1 MAAGWPAKVNYATGD
16 VLSASNM
23 NDIGGTLNLINPY
36 TAGKNIVI
44 NGAMNVWQRGTSI
57 SLAAST
63 SSANGF
69 TSDRWQTST
78 GANQATT
85 ISRQATGDTT
95 NLPFIQYCTRFQR
108 NSGQTGTTEYAFLQN
123 IDTPTS
129 IPFAGRTVTLSFYA
143 RAGANYSATSSILQ
157 AILKSGTGTDQNLF
171 SGFTGSTVVINQ
183 SATLTTTWQRF
194 SYSATVAAT
203 ATQLGVQYAFTPV
216 GTAGT
221 NDYFEITGVQLEI
234 GATATA
240 FQTASGT
247 IQGEIALC
255 QRYYVSYA
263 SSDSSFPAGFA
274 STTTQAY
281 RYGIAL
287 SVPMRGTP
295 SVSNTGTLV
304 LYDGVTTVNV
314 TSVGGV
320 RTLTSSGNVNGV
332 SIDLTVAA
340 GLVVYR
346 PYILLIQ
353 SSSLILSAEL

>member
-1 MAAGWPAKVNYATGD
+1 
-16 VLSASNM
+16 M

-36 TAGKNIVI
+36 TAGKNAII
-44 NGAMNVWQRGTSI
+44 NGAFNVWQRGTSI
-57 SLAAST
+57 ALAAST

-95 NLPFIQYCTRFQR
+95 NLPFIQYCLRFQR
-108 NSGQTGTTEYAFLQN
+108 NSGQTGTAEYAFLQN

-183 SATLTTTWQRF
+183 NATLTTTWQRF

-216 GTAGT
+216 GTAST

-234 GATATA
+234 GSTATP

-247 IQGEIALC
+247 IGGELALC
-255 QRYYVSYA
+255 QRYCQRFGGVSVMYYA
-263 SSDSSFPAGFA
+263 MGQGQ
-274 STTTQAY
+274 TTTQA
-281 RYGIAL
+281 L
-287 SVPMRGTP
+287 FTMSLFVPLRTTP
-295 SVSNTGTLV
+295 SSITVSAAADFHVRSANADTNLTNLV
-304 LYDGVTTVNV
+304 LDVGSPTVLGLSATV
-314 TSVGGV
+314 A
-320 RTLTSSGNVNGV
+320 SG
-332 SIDLTVAA
+332 LTVGRAYNLQA
-340 GLVVYR
+340 NANTTN
-346 PYILLIQ
+346 YIQ
-353 SSSLILSAEL
+353 VEAEL